1 MGKFPILWGSVL
13 LLGSLA
19 TSPALAQDRSADAI
33 LADLKAVEMP
43 KIPQDREDRAAVSE
57 FLVKRQRANEKRS
70 ILIGELYRSHPESPE
85 LPGLLPERWQGAMI
99 PGPKSEE
106 LKKEIEQVLTQ
117 GKDEKLVAEAAF
129 FSAIMAF
136 RKAGPQAP
144 ADQLAPIADA
154 FIKRVPKDPRG
165 AMFLGAVASKTTD
178 TAKREAIEKRIL
190 AEYPES
196 PIAMQMSAEK
206 RIKEAVG
213 KPFEFAF
220 TEALKGTEVSS
231 ASLKGKVVII
241 DFWATWCGPCVAEM
255 PNMKKLYAQYKDKG
269 VEFVGVS
276 LDQPRE
282 QGGFDL
288 LKNYV
293 EKNKI
298 EWPQYYDGKVS
309 ASDFATL
316 WGIQSI
322 PTVFAVG
329 ADGKLATTDARG
341 KLEELIP
348 ELLAKAEESKK
359 VEAKP

>member
-1 MGKFPILWGSVL
+1 MGKFPILWGGVL
-13 LLGSLA
+13 LLGSLV
-19 TSPALAQDRSADAI
+19 TSPARAQDRPAAAI
-33 LADLKAVEMP
+33 LADLKAVELP

-57 FLVKRQRANEKRS
+57 FLVKRQRATEKRS
-70 ILIGELYRSHPESPE
+70 NLIGELYRSHPESPE

-99 PGPKSEE
+99 PGAKSDE
-106 LKKEIEQVLTQ
+106 LKKEVEQVLAK

-136 RKAGPQAP
+136 RKAGPQAT
-144 ADQLAPIADA
+144 ADQLAPIADS
-154 FIKRVPKDPRG
+154 FIKRMPKDARG

-178 TAKREAIEKRIL
+178 ATKRGLLEKRIQD
-190 AEYPES
+190 EYPES
-196 PIAMQMSAEK
+196 PTALQVGAEK

-213 KPFEFAF
+213 KPFEIAF
-220 TEALKGTEVSS
+220 TDAIKGTEVNS
-231 ASLKGKVVII
+231 ANLKGKVVVV

-276 LDQPRE
+276 LDRPRE
-282 QGGFDL
+282 QGGYDL

-293 EKNKI
+293 EKNQI
-298 EWPQYYDGKVS
+298 EWPQYYEGKVS
-309 ASDFATL
+309 ATDFANI

-322 PTVFAVG
+322 PSVFAIG
-329 ADGKLATTDARG
+329 ADGKLATTEARG

-359 VEAKP
+359 AEAKP